1 MKAKKH
7 CIAIRAERLN
17 ICTLREN
24 RHWVVT
30 SENEESR
37 ITSVFVLNRENKIV
51 KEVLTI
57 INKNYKPRK
66 FYRVKEYNPNTGL
79 LKREYVYSVDK
90 ILVREETIIDNG
102 LAVRCR
108 EYNTDGT
115 MSSETLITS

>member
-90 ILVREETIIDNG
+90 ILVREETNIDNG

-115 MSSETLITS
+115 MLSEALITS

>member
-57 INKNYKPRK
+57 INKNYKL
-66 FYRVKEYNPNTGL
+66 FSHYEKEQ
-79 LKREYVYSVDK
+79 V
-90 ILVREETIIDNG
+90 
-102 LAVRCR
+102 
-108 EYNTDGT
+108 
-115 MSSETLITS
+115 

>member
-7 CIAIRAERLN
+7 CIVIRAECLN

-57 INKNYKPRK
+57 INKNCKPRK
-66 FYRVKEYNPNTGL
+66 FYRVKEYNPN
-79 LKREYVYSVDK
+79 REYVYSVDK
-90 ILVREETIIDNG
+90 ILVREETIIGNG

-115 MSSETLITS
+115 MLSETLITS